1 MSCSEDDSVYGSD
14 GGEQQ
19 RGRQASAPEP
29 FCMASKDTGGYENIV
44 SGSRGELTVARSGGK
59 NSWYRRQNGQRGTY
73 RYREPGPY
81 WPDTGKA
88 QITCRAVLVAF
99 VAVRVAKVFKRDVEE
114 SAGMTSHSSSGTLRR
129 EWLSSKDKV
138 PSKRGRARSL
148 GSSGAVGVCQGREG
162 CWLIWRNRYSFLI

>member
-1 MSCSEDDSVYGSD
+1 MLVLVLQIHGVV
-14 GGEQQ
+14 
-19 RGRQASAPEP
+19 
-29 FCMASKDTGGYENIV
+29 GY
-44 SGSRGELTVARSGGK
+44 
-59 NSWYRRQNGQRGTY
+59 WRRNGQWGTY

-99 VAVRVAKVFKRDVEE
+99 VAVRVAKVFKRVVEE

-129 EWLSSKDKV
+129 EWLSSRDKV